1 MSTPPTKSKLFSF
14 RSESYLSS
22 LPRCDQ
28 FVTHL
33 ARSLAPL
40 MRELR
45 FDSCTESE
53 ARDRI
58 KRFAPRLHRLA
69 QELVIAFPRSAS
81 MVNNSPRFQEFLR
94 LAVEK

>member
-1 MSTPPTKSKLFSF
+1 MRNPCYV
-14 RSESYLSS
+14 RSECYLSS

-33 ARSLAPL
+33 ARNLGPL
-40 MRELR
+40 MTDLS
-45 FDSCTESE
+45 FADACTESE

-58 KRFAPRLHRLA
+58 KKFAPRLHRLA
-69 QELVIAFPRSAS
+69 QESVIAFPRSAS

>member
-1 MSTPPTKSKLFSF
+1 M
-14 RSESYLSS
+14 
-22 LPRCDQ
+22 
-28 FVTHL
+28 THL

-45 FDSCTESE
+45 FDGCSESE
-53 ARDRI
+53 ARGKI
-58 KRFAPRLHRLA
+58 KKFAPRLHRLA

-81 MVNNSPRFQEFLR
+81 MVNNSPRFHEFLR